1 MNAIKTYFVDVLKHH
16 YCDFK
21 GRATRT
27 QYWLF
32 VLFTIVLLLP
42 VNLILFFTV
51 PQLMALLNLALFT
64 PNLAII
70 TRRLRDGG
78 FSPWLV
84 LLGIPGQ
91 LFSLTQFFISWN
103 IGLYALA
110 MLGNFAIFIFMV
122 LPSKK

>member
-1 MNAIKTYFVDVLKHH
+1 MDAIKTYFVDVLKNH

-42 VNLILFFTV
+42 INLILLFTI
-51 PQLMALLNLALFT
+51 PKLMSLLNLALFI

-78 FSPWLV
+78 FSPWWLLIGLLPVLGWLV
-84 LLGIPGQ
+84 LIV
-91 LFSLTQFFISWN
+91 
-103 IGLYALA
+103 LYL
-110 MLGNFAIFIFMV
+110 M
-122 LPSKK
+122 PSK